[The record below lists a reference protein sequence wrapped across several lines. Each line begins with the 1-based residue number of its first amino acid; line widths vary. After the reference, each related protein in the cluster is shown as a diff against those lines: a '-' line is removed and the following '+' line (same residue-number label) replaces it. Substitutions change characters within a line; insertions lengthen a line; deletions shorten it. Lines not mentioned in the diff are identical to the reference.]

1 LISHAEK
8 SIIVYELL
16 SFSELS
22 KSRFIPEKSMFFKPL
37 RAKADI
43 VRN

>member
-8 SIIVYELL
+8 SILVFEVL
-16 SFSELS
+16 SFYEFG
-22 KSRFIPEKSMFFKPL
+22 KSRAIIEKSMFFKPL